1 MLLQG
6 LSGNLLA
13 QVDDRFED
21 LCRKVTSL
29 ICLGFLEGFGVFLV
43 VWCLVFCCFSRLVFI
58 IINEKVLLYLI
69 HPTLSG
75 YFRVVCTCQFTI
87 KQKLLQDH

>member
-29 ICLGFLEGFGVFLV
+29 ICLGFLEGFGV
-43 VWCLVFCCFSRLVFI
+43 CLVFGF
-58 IINEKVLLYLI
+58 LL
-69 HPTLSG
+69 
-75 YFRVVCTCQFTI
+75 FF
-87 KQKLLQDH
+87 